1 MRVAELAALTGTT
14 VRTVRYYHHLG
25 LLDVP
30 DERAGWRDYD
40 LSHVARLSRIRWL
53 AQAGV
58 PLEAVGRVLDDTAPV
73 TGADGGTEPGADA
86 GTDVGAGTSCRLSPE
101 DVCQGTVVEDLGT
114 ALACAQERLAEV
126 TRQRDMLVD
135 LLERARRGC
144 TVTPMTDRMVA
155 FFERMEAQAPDEQT
169 RAAVRHDRHITE
181 LACYSGLVPPEADV
195 LFCEPDEDMDAETI
209 QAYRRSVPQDC
220 PAQVDAHAR
229 WLVGRL
235 ERSLTPEQLR
245 EMARSVDVSM
255 VESVF
260 RLVARADGY
269 ARASQAVAQHLV
281 EAIERWRH

>member
-58 PLEAVGRVLDDTAPV
+58 PLEAVGRVLDDAAEG
-73 TGADGGTEPGADA
+73 TGTGTEGDAAA
-86 GTDVGAGTSCRLSPE
+86 GTDASTGVSSHLSPE
-101 DVCQGTVVEDLGT
+101 DASQDAVVEDLST

-155 FFERMEAQAPDEQT
+155 FFERMEAQAPDERT
-169 RAAVRHDRHITE
+169 RAAVRHDRHLTE

-209 QAYRRSVPQDC
+209 QAYRRSVPEDGPQ
-220 PAQVDAHAR
+220 QVDAHAR

-260 RLVARADGY
+260 RLVARADGGN
-269 ARASQAVAQHLV
+269 ARATQAVAQHLV
-281 EAIERWRH
+281 ETIERWRR

>member
-25 LLDVP
+25 LLDIP
-30 DERAGWRDYD
+30 AERAGWRDYD

-58 PLEAVGRVLDDTAPV
+58 PLEAVGRVLGDTVPD
-73 TGADGGTEPGADA
+73 TGADA
-86 GTDVGAGTSCRLSPE
+86 GASSPLSPG
-101 DVCQGTVVEDLGT
+101 DARQGTVVDDLST

-155 FFERMEAQAPDEQT
+155 FFDRMEAQAPDEET
-169 RAAVRHDRHITE
+169 RAAVRHDRHLTE

-209 QAYRRSVPQDC
+209 QAYRANSPEGG

-235 ERSLTPEQLR
+235 ERSLSPEQLR

-260 RLVARADGY
+260 RLVARADSGY
-269 ARASQAVAQHLV
+269 SRATQAVGQHLV

>member
-30 DERAGWRDYD
+30 DERAGWRDYG

-58 PLEAVGRVLDDTAPV
+58 PLEAVGRVLDDAAEGT
-73 TGADGGTEPGADA
+73 GTEGDAAA
-86 GTDVGAGTSCRLSPE
+86 GTEASTGVSSPLSPE
-101 DVCQGTVVEDLGT
+101 DASQDAVVEDLST

-155 FFERMEAQAPDEQT
+155 FFERMEAQAPDERT
-169 RAAVRHDRHITE
+169 RAAVRHDRHLTE

-209 QAYRRSVPQDC
+209 QAYRRSVPEDGPQ
-220 PAQVDAHAR
+220 QVDAHAR

-260 RLVARADGY
+260 RLVARADGGN
-269 ARASQAVAQHLV
+269 ARATQAVAQHLV
-281 EAIERWRH
+281 ETIERWRR

>member
-30 DERAGWRDYD
+30 AERAGWRDYD

-58 PLEAVGRVLDDTAPV
+58 PLEAVGRVLDGTASA
-73 TGADGGTEPGADA
+73 TGADGDTEPGTEAST
-86 GTDVGAGTSCRLSPE
+86 GVSSHLSPE
-101 DVCQGTVVEDLGT
+101 DASQDAVVEDLST

-155 FFERMEAQAPDEQT
+155 FFERMDAQAPDERT
-169 RAAVRHDRHITE
+169 RAAVRHDRHLTE

-209 QAYRRSVPQDC
+209 QAYRRSVPEGG

-269 ARASQAVAQHLV
+269 ARATQAVAQHLV
-281 EAIERWRH
+281 EAIERWRR